1 MATQTE
7 GARRAVTR
15 GQDVLR
21 AVAGRA
27 RDRWHSRDAAPPS
40 EQPWKQRVEGL
51 EARLRHV
58 EAELEG
64 LEDAVHRQAV
74 RQHEDVEDLRRRLAP
89 DQIARAL
96 SDDARRRGL

>member
-7 GARRAVTR
+7 GARRAAM
-15 GQDVLR
+15 R
-21 AVAGRA
+21 AQGAIRTVAGRA
-27 RDRWHSRDAAPPS
+27 SDRWHRRDAARAP
-40 EQPWKQRVEGL
+40 EQSSNQRVEGL

-64 LEDAVHRQAV
+64 LQDAVHRQAV
-74 RQHEDVEDLRRRLAP
+74 RQHEDVEDMRRRLAP
-89 DQIARAL
+89 NHIARAL